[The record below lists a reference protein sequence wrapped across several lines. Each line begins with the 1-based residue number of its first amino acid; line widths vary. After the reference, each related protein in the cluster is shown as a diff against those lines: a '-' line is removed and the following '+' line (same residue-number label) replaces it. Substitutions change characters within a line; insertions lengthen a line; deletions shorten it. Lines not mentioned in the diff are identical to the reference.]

1 MYIPLVFGLGF
12 WEIAIIVFVIILL
25 FGAKKIPELM
35 GGIGKGIKSF
45 KEGVKNDD
53 DKQKK
58 ISSGSEQKPDDQGY
72 PLMD

>member
-45 KEGVKNDD
+45 KEG
-53 DKQKK
+53 
-58 ISSGSEQKPDDQGY
+58 
-72 PLMD
+72 

>member
-35 GGIGKGIKSF
+35 GGLGKGIKSF
-45 KEGVKNDD
+45 KEGVKSDD

-58 ISSGSEQKPDDQGY
+58 ISSDSEQKPDDQ
-72 PLMD
+72 

>member
-35 GGIGKGIKSF
+35 GGLGKGIKSF
-45 KEGVKNDD
+45 KEGVKSDEDD
-53 DKQKK
+53 TQKK
-58 ISSGSEQKPDDQGY
+58 ITSDSAKKTDGQ
-72 PLMD
+72 

>member
-58 ISSGSEQKPDDQGY
+58 ISSSSEQKPDDQ
-72 PLMD
+72 

>member
-53 DKQKK
+53 DKQKM
-58 ISSGSEQKPDDQGY
+58 ISSGSEQKPDDQ
-72 PLMD
+72 

>member
-58 ISSGSEQKPDDQGY
+58 ISSGSEQKSDDQ
-72 PLMD
+72 

>member
-35 GGIGKGIKSF
+35 GGLGKGIKSF
-45 KEGVKNDD
+45 KEGVKSDEDD
-53 DKQKK
+53 TQKK
-58 ISSGSEQKPDDQGY
+58 ITSDSEKKTDGQ
-72 PLMD
+72 